1 MPTVRPAQ
9 ALFFPR
15 RIAPALAALMALTL
29 AAAMWPGSAH
39 AQRRER
45 SGQEVTERVCAACH
59 AQGLNGAPRVGD
71 VKAWA
76 PRASQGLS
84 TLTAHALTGIRDMP
98 AHGGAAEVSDIEIE
112 RAITHMVNQS
122 GGHWVEPLGGAT
134 PAVVRGGE
142 QIVRARCAMCHQD
155 GLQGAPR
162 IGDRAA
168 WIPRLKK
175 GLDTLV
181 KSATHG
187 RGAMPARGGVADL
200 SDLELQ
206 GAVVYMFNF
215 GVPMAPASPPAAA
228 VVANPYHKIANGME
242 VYLGIVRADAVPPG
256 QRRSGAPTGKGQYH
270 LNVSL
275 IDSKTRAAITD
286 AQVKL
291 KVADPFSGQ
300 SKTLAVI
307 AANGAV
313 SYGGYFRMQG
323 PEPYTITAQIQRP
336 GVPRAA
342 EVRFDYRVW

>member
-15 RIAPALAALMALTL
+15 RIALALAALMALTL

-142 QIVRARCAMCHQD
+142 QIVRAHCAKCHQD

-168 WIPRLKK
+168 WIRWSSRPRM
-175 GLDTLV
+175 
-181 KSATHG
+181 
-187 RGAMPARGGVADL
+187 GAARCRRAVAW
-200 SDLELQ
+200 
-206 GAVVYMFNF
+206 
-215 GVPMAPASPPAAA
+215 
-228 VVANPYHKIANGME
+228 
-242 VYLGIVRADAVPPG
+242 
-256 QRRSGAPTGKGQYH
+256 PT
-270 LNVSL
+270 
-275 IDSKTRAAITD
+275 
-286 AQVKL
+286 
-291 KVADPFSGQ
+291 
-300 SKTLAVI
+300 
-307 AANGAV
+307 
-313 SYGGYFRMQG
+313 
-323 PEPYTITAQIQRP
+323 
-336 GVPRAA
+336 
-342 EVRFDYRVW
+342 